1 MVSEKNRGKE
11 NMGKKTN
18 RGKRVISL
26 LIRTLQKLSG
36 LEEQVEAAPILNVS
50 DQTSIFNTFAILY
63 SQQHP
68 VVRVNRHK
76 PTERPTGIVILN
88 VSDDTSEWNKMA
100 LELARQEREQASK
113 ECLSN
118 T

>member
-1 MVSEKNRGKE
+1 MR
-11 NMGKKTN
+11 KKTD
-18 RGKRVISL
+18 RGERFISL
-26 LIRTLQKLSG
+26 FIRPLQRLLG

-63 SQQHP
+63 SQEHP

-76 PTERPTGIVILN
+76 PTERPTDILVLN
-88 VSDDTSEWNKMA
+88 VSDATSEWNKMA

-113 ECLSN
+113 ECFSN